1 MKNKQTGRRVLA
13 PALAMVAGLGLA
25 GAVGTAAMAM
35 SHAKNPCAAKAA
47 NPCAAKNPCAANP
60 CAAKNPCAANPCA
73 AKNPCAANPC
83 AAKNPCAANPCAAKN
98 PCAANPCAAKN
109 PCAAN
114 PCAAK
119 NPCAANPCAAS
130 NPCAAN
136 PCAPAKKAATLTDK
150 QATAAYKSLA
160 KALQAGYAKSG
171 VSAAKAYSG
180 WKKYNT
186 VPYASATHGG
196 RYVNNFANA
205 KAKSYN
211 KYDGKLVLPVGS
223 VIAKDS
229 ISALPGGKG
238 APGPFFL
245 MEKMAV
251 GWNKASADWKY
262 TLIMPTGAVIGVTK
276 GKGDASVKFCAEC
289 HQAAGVSQLFFL
301 PENYRVK

>member
-1 MKNKQTGRRVLA
+1 MKKKHTGRRVLA

-25 GAVGTAAMAM
+25 GVTGTAVMAM

-47 NPCAAKNPCAANP
+47 NPCAAKNPCAA
-60 CAAKNPCAANPCA
+60 
-73 AKNPCAANPC
+73 NPCAANPC

-136 PCAPAKKAATLTDK
+136 PCAAAKAATLTDK
-150 QATAAYKSLA
+150 QAAAAYKNLA
-160 KALQAGYAKSG
+160 KALRAGYAKSG
-171 VSAAKAYSG
+171 VSATKTFSG

-205 KAKSYN
+205 KAKSYK
-211 KYDGKLVLPVGS
+211 KYDGDLVLPVGS
-223 VIAKDS
+223 LIAKDS
-229 ISALPGGKG
+229 ISALPGGK
-238 APGPFFL
+238 AQAGPFFL

-251 GWNKASADWKY
+251 GWNKSSADWKY
-262 TLIMPTGAVIGVTK
+262 TLIMPTGAVIGTTK
-276 GKGDASVKFCAEC
+276 GKGDASVKFCAAC
-289 HQAAGVSQLFFL
+289 HQAAGASQLFFL
-301 PENYRVK
+301 PEEYRAK